1 MICKIKDFCF
11 NGTIRQAR
19 NAARILIFS
28 NEIEECKRIIEVSSI
43 IESKEIMSSL
53 SGETNRL
60 VSRFAALNQFA
71 KHLFRECEPYIQDLT
86 KSLFTILGRHEEQES
101 AKECHEWLDFLALC
115 PEGKVKALSIKIL
128 ANGVM
133 GTKSTGTLFYS
144 FLQFFERM
152 VDSEG
157 EYNNEVSTLYDI
169 FYNIRPGVQCHL
181 TLTVAKSLLNIACK
195 DELTKWIPP
204 LNIVKL
210 SLVMQVYCL
219 EE

>member
-1 MICKIKDFCF
+1 VEKRVNINFLNTVSDSLEALAHLCHAFPEEAPKDEYCFLHLFGRKMICTIKDFCF

-28 NEIEECKRIIEVSSI
+28 NEIEECKRIIKVSHI
-43 IESKEIMSSL
+43 IENKEIMSNL

-71 KHLFRECEPYIQDLT
+71 KHLFRECEPYIQEIT
-86 KSLFTILGRHEEQES
+86 KVLFGILARKDEQES
-101 AKECHEWLDFLALC
+101 AKECHEWSDFLALC

-128 ANGVM
+128 ANGVK

-152 VDSEG
+152 VDSDG
-157 EYNNEVSTLYDI
+157 EYTNEGSTL
-169 FYNIRPGVQCHL
+169 
-181 TLTVAKSLLNIACK
+181 
-195 DELTKWIPP
+195 
-204 LNIVKL
+204 
-210 SLVMQVYCL
+210 
-219 EE
+219 